1 MAAFDR
7 SDTSAKVIDIV
18 VQKLSLEKSSVTENA
33 TLQDLGA
40 DSLSTFEVLL
50 KFQDT
55 FGIEIDDETA
65 DNLSSLKE
73 AIDYLHEKRTK

>member
-18 VQKLSLEKSSVTENA
+18 AQKLSLDKNTVTEQA

-40 DSLSTFEVLL
+40 DSLSTFEILL

-55 FGIEIDDETA
+55 FGIEIDDEAA
-65 DNLSSLKE
+65 DNFSSLRE
-73 AIDYLHEKRTK
+73 AVDFLHERRTK